1 TGYSTPGND
10 SRRMTPLALLA
21 VFGSACGLCLLL
33 TPLVRATALRWGLV
47 DEPDGR
53 RKIHPHP
60 IPVAG
65 GVAVLL
71 TAAVVLAGTLIVA
84 EPLAQVF
91 GERWLTFVGLAAAAT
106 VIAAVG
112 VADDYCGLR
121 GRHKLLG

>member
-1 TGYSTPGND
+1 VTPF
-10 SRRMTPLALLA
+10 ALFV

-33 TPLVRATALRWGLV
+33 TPLVRAAALRWGLV

-71 TAAVVLAGTLIVA
+71 TAAVVLAGTLALVG
-84 EPLAQVF
+84 PLAQVF
-91 GERWLTFVGLAAAAT
+91 AHRWLTFT
-106 VIAAVG
+106 
-112 VADDYCGLR
+112 
-121 GRHKLLG
+121 GRAPR